1 LKKLAI
7 AATLTAGILT
17 LSACNSDEADSEVV
31 VETAAGDI
39 TKEDFYQK
47 LKDTYGEDVLR
58 ELVTVE
64 VLQDKYDVTEEQV
77 DSEIEKMKEEL
88 GDQYENAVKQQFGS
102 EDAFRDVIEISLL
115 QEAAVSED
123 IDITD
128 EELQELYDR
137 KNTEID
143 ASHILVADEETANE
157 VKEKLDNGEDFADL
171 AKEYSTDE
179 ASAEEG
185 GDLGYFS
192 AGDMVAEFE
201 DAAYSL
207 EKGEISDPVASQHG
221 FHIIRV
227 NDKREKEESI
237 GEFEDVKD
245 DLRRELVTQKMDP
258 TAAQEKINGL
268 IKDAKVDIKVDG
280 LEDIFEEPEQEEA
293 QG

>member
-1 LKKLAI
+1 MKKLAI

-64 VLQDKYDVTEEQV
+64 VLQDKYNVTEEQV

-123 IDITD
+123 IKITD

-192 AGDMVAEFE
+192 AGEMVAEFE

-207 EKGEISDPVASQHG
+207 EKGKISDPVASQHG

>member
-1 LKKLAI
+1 MKKLAI

>member
-1 LKKLAI
+1 MKKLAI

-123 IDITD
+123 IEITD

-157 VKEKLDNGEDFADL
+157 VKEKLDNGDDFADL

-179 ASAEEG
+179 ASAQEG

-192 AGDMVAEFE
+192 AGQMVAEFE

-237 GEFEDVKD
+237 GKFEDVKE

>member
-1 LKKLAI
+1 MKKLAI

-157 VKEKLDNGEDFADL
+157 VKEKLDNGDDFADL

-179 ASAEEG
+179 ASAQEG

-237 GEFEDVKD
+237 GKFEDVKE

>member
-1 LKKLAI
+1 MKKLAI

-123 IDITD
+123 IKITD

-192 AGDMVAEFE
+192 AGEMVAEFE

-207 EKGEISDPVASQHG
+207 EKGKISDPVASQHG

>member
-1 LKKLAI
+1 MKKLAI

-123 IDITD
+123 IKITD

-143 ASHILVADEETANE
+143 ASHILVADEVTANE
-157 VKEKLDNGEDFADL
+157 VKEKLDTGEDCADL

-179 ASAEEG
+179 ASGEEG

-192 AGDMVAEFE
+192 AGEMVAEFE

-207 EKGEISDPVASQHG
+207 EKGKISDPVASQHG

-293 QG
+293 

>member
-1 LKKLAI
+1 MKKLAI

-123 IDITD
+123 IKITD
-128 EELQELYDR
+128 EELQEL
-137 KNTEID
+137 
-143 ASHILVADEETANE
+143 
-157 VKEKLDNGEDFADL
+157 
-171 AKEYSTDE
+171 
-179 ASAEEG
+179 
-185 GDLGYFS
+185 
-192 AGDMVAEFE
+192 
-201 DAAYSL
+201 
-207 EKGEISDPVASQHG
+207 
-221 FHIIRV
+221 
-227 NDKREKEESI
+227 
-237 GEFEDVKD
+237 
-245 DLRRELVTQKMDP
+245 
-258 TAAQEKINGL
+258 
-268 IKDAKVDIKVDG
+268 
-280 LEDIFEEPEQEEA
+280 
-293 QG
+293 

>member
-123 IDITD
+123 IEITD

-157 VKEKLDNGEDFADL
+157 VKEKLDNGDDFADL

-179 ASAEEG
+179 ASAQEG

-237 GEFEDVKD
+237 GKFEDVKE